1 MYSGVQ
7 SHEHEVVKLG
17 PISMG
22 ERLRIGGDISSDDDM
37 DEPTPSPPP
46 SSPKRSHKRRVL
58 PPRSID
64 SSEALAYCIFNSSV
78 SVAWQLTITGK
89 RYLVCML
96 LLLIERCGENL
107 CLWEAPGSAS
117 FDGPGCLTCTL
128 ALWLSTNSRKHR
140 RLFMLQQYQ

>member
-1 MYSGVQ
+1 MTTFHSGFCCVLLSHNPYSGLQ

-64 SSEALAYCIFNSSV
+64 SS
-78 SVAWQLTITGK
+78 K
-89 RYLVCML
+89 L
-96 LLLIERCGENL
+96 LE
-107 CLWEAPGSAS
+107 P
-117 FDGPGCLTCTL
+117 
-128 ALWLSTNSRKHR
+128 
-140 RLFMLQQYQ
+140 

>member
-1 MYSGVQ
+1 M
-7 SHEHEVVKLG
+7 VKLG

-64 SSEALAYCIFNSSV
+64 SSEPLASLKFQVSRALGHC
-78 SVAWQLTITGK
+78 
-89 RYLVCML
+89 
-96 LLLIERCGENL
+96 
-107 CLWEAPGSAS
+107 CLP
-117 FDGPGCLTCTL
+117 F
-128 ALWLSTNSRKHR
+128 
-140 RLFMLQQYQ
+140 